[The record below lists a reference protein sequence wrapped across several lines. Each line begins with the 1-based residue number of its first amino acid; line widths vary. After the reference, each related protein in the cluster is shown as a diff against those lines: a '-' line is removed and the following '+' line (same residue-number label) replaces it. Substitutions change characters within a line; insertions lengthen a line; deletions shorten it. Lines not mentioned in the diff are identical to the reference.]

1 MDDLISRQAALLP
14 YAELYDDDVI
24 SVRTIR
30 DNIKYLPT
38 VQPEQNVGRW
48 IKRNNPDLGICM
60 QELKMCSVCGR
71 MFCARYN
78 PYWSYCGNC
87 GAKMEEGE

>member
-1 MDDLISRQAALLP
+1 MEKDRALNLLQNGLLP
-14 YAELYDDDVI
+14 QVHGAYYDALKMVI
-24 SVRTIR
+24 DGWQT
-30 DNIKYLPT
+30 
-38 VQPEQNVGRW
+38 EQKVGRW